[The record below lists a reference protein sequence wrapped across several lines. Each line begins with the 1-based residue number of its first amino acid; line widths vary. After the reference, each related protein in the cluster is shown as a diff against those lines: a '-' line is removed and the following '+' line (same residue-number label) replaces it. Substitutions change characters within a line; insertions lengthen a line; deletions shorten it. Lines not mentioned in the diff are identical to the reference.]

1 VVAHAV
7 SFSRYGG
14 PDVLELVETAIPAPG
29 TGEVVVRVVAAGLNP
44 VETSIREGRFEHEWP
59 ARFPAGQGSDFAGF
73 IHAVGS
79 GASPWKPGDEVMG
92 HTVRGSQADFVVVP
106 AGHII
111 RKPERL
117 TWEVA
122 GSLYIAAAN
131 AWAAVQDANPQP
143 GQTVLVHA
151 AAGGVGGIAAQ
162 LARLRGATVIGTAS
176 PEHFDHL
183 RQIGVIPV
191 EYGPGLRERLARAA
205 PGGIDAELNHLG
217 DDALANVPPTDTADR
232 TVLQKVAALVADRQI
247 TVPVAAIYPLGR
259 CGTPTAN
266 SRPDTPTA
274 RSCWAWTRS
283 PTRGRRCAASTSGR
297 ARRSGTSRAAHRR
310 RPPTKRSRRS
320 SATRTTRPR
329 LRPAAAPTR
338 TSPGNTPG
346 GIRWSP

>member
-1 VVAHAV
+1 MAHAV

-29 TGEVVVRVVAAGLNP
+29 AGEVVVRVAAAGLNP

-117 TWEVA
+117 SWEVA

-191 EYGPGLRERLARAA
+191 EYGPGLRERLARVA

-217 DDALANVPPTDTADR
+217 DDSLANVPPTDTADR

-247 TVPVAAIYPLGR
+247 TVPVAAFYPLAQVRDAYRELEAGHAHGKIVLGMDPVAYPRQKVRGVDIRESEAIRDKPGR
-259 CGTPTAN
+259 TPA
-266 SRPDTPTA
+266 P
-274 RSCWAWTRS
+274 
-283 PTRGRRCAASTSGR
+283 
-297 ARRSGTSRAAHRR
+297 AAHEAL
-310 RPPTKRSRRS
+310 PPVFGHPHHQ
-320 SATRTTRPR
+320 A
-329 LRPAAAPTR
+329 PAQAGRGPDEDIAR
-338 TSPGNTPG
+338 
-346 GIRWSP
+346 